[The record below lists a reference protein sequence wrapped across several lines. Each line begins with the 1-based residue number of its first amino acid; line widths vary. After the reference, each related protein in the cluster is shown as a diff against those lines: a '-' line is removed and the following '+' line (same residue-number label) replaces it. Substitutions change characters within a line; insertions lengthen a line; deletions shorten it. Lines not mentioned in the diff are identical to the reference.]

1 LEGNTVAGQ
10 IFVRHDAAGHARYQ
24 ALKQLARSQRRI
36 LEGAPGL
43 LKRRTRRGTEYWVRE
58 FNAVGGR
65 KTDEH
70 LGTVADV
77 SDARRAQAQ
86 AEIDLARALT
96 AGASALR
103 LFGYQRVERRTA
115 AVLAAL
121 YNHDLYRAGLTLV
134 GSHAYGALVN
144 EYGISAPAYST
155 QDIDLA
161 RRQPLEMVL
170 PADLDFRK
178 ILGESGLEFVPVP
191 GMPSRQ
197 PSGSFK
203 IAGADALSVDL
214 LIPGKNL
221 GKVVAVDDL
230 RAHAQ
235 EIPLLEF
242 LVKDSVDAIAVGP
255 NHVVPVRVPAP
266 ERFVLHKLL
275 SSQERKTNR
284 EKIRKDL
291 EQAAVLAAV
300 IEEDTPE
307 ILKDTFG
314 KVPASARAAIKRGA
328 KAAARIL
335 DGHAAATV
343 LGRIAGS

>member
-1 LEGNTVAGQ
+1 VASQ
-10 IFVRHDAAGHARYQ
+10 LFVRHDAAGHARYQ

-36 LEGAPGL
+36 LQGAPGL

-58 FNAVGGR
+58 FNRTGGR
-65 KTDEH
+65 KSDEH
-70 LGTVADV
+70 LGTIADL
-77 SDARRAQAQ
+77 SDARRAQFQ
-86 AEIDLARALT
+86 AEIDLAKALT

-115 AVLAAL
+115 TVLAAL
-121 YNHDLYRAGLTLV
+121 HNHDLFRAGLTLV

-144 EYGISAPAYST
+144 EYGISAPSYST

-161 RRQPLEMVL
+161 RRQPLEIAL

-178 ILGESGLEFVPVP
+178 ILGESGVDFVPVP
-191 GMPSRQ
+191 GMPSRH

-214 LIPGKNL
+214 LVPGKNL
-221 GKVVAVDDL
+221 GKVVAVEEL
-230 RAHAQ
+230 RTHAQ

-275 SSQERKTNR
+275 SSQGRKSDR

-300 IEEDTPE
+300 IEEDTPG
-307 ILKDTFG
+307 ILKDTFR
-314 KVPASARAAIKRGA
+314 KVPATARGAIKRGA
-328 KAAARIL
+328 RAAANIL
-335 DGHAAATV
+335 NNHPASTV
-343 LGRIAGS
+343 LGQIAGS

>member
-1 LEGNTVAGQ
+1 MASQL
-10 IFVRHDAAGHARYQ
+10 FVRHDAAGHARYQ
-24 ALKQLARSQRRI
+24 ALKQLARTQRRI
-36 LEGAPGL
+36 LEGAPGM
-43 LKRRTRRGTEYWVRE
+43 LKRRIRRGTEYWVRE
-58 FNAVGGR
+58 FNQAGGR

-115 AVLAAL
+115 TVLAAL
-121 YNHDLYRAGLTLV
+121 YNHDLFRAGLTLV

-144 EYGISAPAYST
+144 EYGISAPSYST

-161 RRQPLEMVL
+161 RRQPLEIVL
-170 PADLDFRK
+170 PAELDFRR
-178 ILGESGLEFVPVP
+178 ILGEGAEGLSVNLLVP
-191 GMPSRQ
+191 G
-197 PSGSFK
+197 K
-203 IAGADALSVDL
+203 A
-214 LIPGKNL
+214 PGKM
-221 GKVVAVDDL
+221 VAVEEL
-230 RAHAQ
+230 RTHAQ

-275 SSQERKTNR
+275 SSQGRKTDR

-300 IEEDTPE
+300 IEEDTPG
-307 ILKDTFG
+307 ILKDTFR
-314 KVPASARAAIKRGA
+314 KVPTPARGAIKRGA
-328 KAAARIL
+328 RAAARIL
-335 DGHAAATV
+335 DSHPASTV
-343 LGRIAGS
+343 LDQIAGS

>member
-1 LEGNTVAGQ
+1 MAAQL
-10 IFVRHDAAGHARYQ
+10 FVRHDAAGHARYQ

-58 FNAVGGR
+58 FNQAGGR

-86 AEIDLARALT
+86 AEIDLAKALT

-121 YNHDLYRAGLTLV
+121 YNYDLFRAGLTLV

-170 PADLDFRK
+170 PADLDFGK
-178 ILGESGLEFVPVP
+178 ILGD
-191 GMPSRQ
+191 
-197 PSGSFK
+197 
-203 IAGADALSVDL
+203 GADALSVNFL
-214 LIPGKNL
+214 VPGKTL
-221 GKVVAVDDL
+221 GKVVAVDEL
-230 RAHAQ
+230 RTTAQ

-275 SSQERKTNR
+275 SSQERKTDR

-300 IEEDTPE
+300 IEEDTPG

-343 LGRIAGS
+343 LERIAGS